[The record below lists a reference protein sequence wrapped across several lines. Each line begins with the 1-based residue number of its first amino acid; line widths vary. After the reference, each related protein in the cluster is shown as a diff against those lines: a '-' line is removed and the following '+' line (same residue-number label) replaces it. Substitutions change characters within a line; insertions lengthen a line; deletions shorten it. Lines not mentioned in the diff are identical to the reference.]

1 MVGEKAPHTFTNG
14 VCSCGYAEIATP
26 VAGTTYKAGT
36 FQATLGKTIY
46 VTGAIKNDRFLA
58 TTETR
63 ADGVDVTV
71 EAATG
76 GFYLSFMAGTTKK
89 YIDLKVTD
97 SAQGYVNVVI
107 ADAPGVVYTFDAT
120 HKTFVATLTTAKYG
134 EDIYFI
140 GANGTYDT
148 LGSSH
153 DGNLGSYFPL
163 YLYAIETTGGSGNEG
178 TGNEGTGNE
187 GTGNEGTGNE
197 GTGNEGGNTQ
207 TPEAPKPFVPSTG
220 VDTPVAGTAFKLG
233 LYQKN
238 VEKYLYFNNTTP
250 SADRPYYQGTTD
262 KFAEAVDVFAEAV
275 EGGYKLY
282 FMDGTTKTYIDI
294 YQNGTYVNLRLTT
307 EPTAV
312 FTWNTEHKTF
322 VTKIGEDEYYITHK
336 QCGIC
341 KLCEQEG
348 VGHITRHLCAMDYY
362 TFEMQGAVLDRT
374 KTLGYGDDECNFHLM
389 SAERAAQVGFVRSPD
404 AK

>member
-1 MVGEKAPHTFTNG
+1 
-14 VCSCGYAEIATP
+14 
-26 VAGTTYKAGT
+26 
-36 FQATLGKTIY
+36 
-46 VTGAIKNDRFLA
+46 
-58 TTETR
+58 
-63 ADGVDVTV
+63 
-71 EAATG
+71 
-76 GFYLSFMAGTTKK
+76 
-89 YIDLKVTD
+89 
-97 SAQGYVNVVI
+97 
-107 ADAPGVVYTFDAT
+107 
-120 HKTFVATLTTAKYG
+120 VATLTTAKYG

-207 TPEAPKPFVPSTG
+207 TPVAPKPFVPSTG

-322 VTKIGEDEYYITHK
+322 VTKIGEDEYYIGTYDK
-336 QCGIC
+336 FETISAC
-341 KLCEQEG
+341 KLSK
-348 VGHITRHLCAMDYY
+348 IADSFASHLYAKEPAKTGDNSVISVAVAA
-362 TFEMQGAVLDRT
+362 AVLSIM
-374 KTLGYGDDECNFHLM
+374 G
-389 SAERAAQVGFVRSPD
+389 AAVLVSKKKEF
-404 AK
+404 